1 MPTAM
6 VASKQNPSRQAEIQQ
21 IRRVKMAF
29 TSATKTNS
37 NSINKSFRPRIAFN
51 HDPFSVRPLWA
62 NRASLHRKL
71 VTEL

>member
-1 MPTAM
+1 
-6 VASKQNPSRQAEIQQ
+6 
-21 IRRVKMAF
+21 MAF

-37 NSINKSFRPRIAFN
+37 NSINKSFRPRIAYN